1 MGAKPWNQVGAH
13 KLLLA
18 GASQVFRK
26 QFFGSL
32 KETSDLVV
40 IKDTTVEAFT
50 TMINYIYMAPGE
62 KKFSL
67 AHVTCPQTLCEILNV
82 SQRFQLPGLFA
93 IVKDVLKALPI
104 TAATAKNYSVFEDV
118 SKMLMAKCGTFLAES
133 LKTAEDVLS
142 FILQSKE
149 SYPEAD
155 PELIPDLLREK
166 ARSIR
171 SASRKCSNCGRKPS
185 DCLDGKSVT
194 GREYPP
200 TVRVG
205 LAVKGPMFVTD
216 RQPGHQHQPQQLQP
230 VHGTITD
237 TRTMMRPV
245 PPITRNRFPVPGGLY
260 PNAEGNIRIQ
270 VCVNNQV
277 RDGFNKKS

>member
-1 MGAKPWNQVGAH
+1 MAIVETCWQQFLYPDSELPPDVFFSVEESKSEVAAKQWNQVGAH

-26 QFFGSL
+26 QFFGPL

-62 KKFSL
+62 RKFSL

-82 SQRFQLPGLFA
+82 SERFQLPGLFA

-104 TAATAKNYSVFEDV
+104 TAENVLFTAATAKNYSVFEDV

-133 LKTAEDVLS
+133 LKTAENVLS

-171 SASRKCSNCGRKPS
+171 SASRKCSNCGRKIA
-185 DCLDGKSVT
+185 L
-194 GREYPP
+194 
-200 TVRVG
+200 
-205 LAVKGPMFVTD
+205 
-216 RQPGHQHQPQQLQP
+216 
-230 VHGTITD
+230 
-237 TRTMMRPV
+237 
-245 PPITRNRFPVPGGLY
+245 
-260 PNAEGNIRIQ
+260 
-270 VCVNNQV
+270 
-277 RDGFNKKS
+277 